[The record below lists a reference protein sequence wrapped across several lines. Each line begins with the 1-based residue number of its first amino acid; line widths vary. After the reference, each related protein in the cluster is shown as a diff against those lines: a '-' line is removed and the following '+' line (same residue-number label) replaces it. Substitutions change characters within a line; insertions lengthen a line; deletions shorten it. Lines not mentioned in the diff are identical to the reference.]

1 MVMNRSDDDEYA
13 RTVRTDVLKRLQ
25 ALAQA
30 DGVEMG
36 DSSSTGPCCGIDPS
50 DRRFLLQVLPDGTR
64 TRGRF
69 VNRRFVACSPRTGRD
84 NG

>member
-1 MVMNRSDDDEYA
+1 MNRSDDDEHA

-36 DSSSTGPCCGIDPS
+36 DPSSTGPCYGIDPT

-69 VNRRFVACSPRTGRD
+69 VNRRFVACSTCVGGE